1 MCPPQTQLVLGLEMG
16 PTWRKCIIGRRPKT
30 SQTQLPV
37 PFLLSIVKQCD
48 QSSFCSSHALS
59 VMMVCSPLHCVP
71 TELSLLCFQLVISH
85 EQSNSFIAFLCDAE
99 FYGSSVFKV
108 YQMREWPGRCQFCL
122 SLLQRLREKQTNNK
136 AKKKLPRTTTVKNGE
151 FVCLAKIFHIHRTY
165 RWKNHGHYPG
175 QEKLSIAQRQ

>member
-136 AKKKLPRTTTVKNGE
+136 AKKNYQEQQQWKMVNL
-151 FVCLAKIFHIHRTY
+151 FVWQRYFTYTGLTGGKIMAIIQGR
-165 RWKNHGHYPG
+165 R
-175 QEKLSIAQRQ
+175 S